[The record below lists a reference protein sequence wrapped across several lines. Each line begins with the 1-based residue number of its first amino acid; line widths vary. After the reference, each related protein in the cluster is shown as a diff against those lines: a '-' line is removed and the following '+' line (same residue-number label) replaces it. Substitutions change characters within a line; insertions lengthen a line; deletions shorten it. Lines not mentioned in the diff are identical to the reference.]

1 MKMVHIIWALSI
13 GGSESMLV
21 DIVNEQSKTEKVYL
35 IIIVNNI
42 ISESLLKNINK
53 RVHIHKI
60 GRTPGSRKNSHA
72 HRIWLH
78 RLK

>member
-1 MKMVHIIWALSI
+1 MVHIIWALSV
-13 GGSESMLV
+13 GGSESMLM
-21 DIVNEQSKTEKVYL
+21 DIVKEQSKTEKVHR
-35 IIIVNNI
+35 IIVNNI
-42 ISESLLKNINK
+42 ISESPLKNINK

-60 GRTPGSRKNSHA
+60 GQISGSRKNSHA